1 MRTSFLPLA
10 AFAALAVPLAASAAP
25 AAPSPL
31 IPTLKLG
38 IINNGVTTSA
48 SGRIFIPVQR
58 TEPDK
63 GMEVGEVVNGK
74 PVPFPNAQWNN
85 WAPGKDGS
93 NAFVGV
99 NSIRIGPDGD
109 LWVVDKGANGNGG
122 GDPSL
127 QPKIVRFDIRTG
139 AVKRIYKLGSV
150 ATGESFMN
158 DLRFKGSTAYITDA
172 GQPGLVVLDLDSGV
186 GRRVL
191 DGDPSTRAQR
201 SWLSGGKPLVT
212 PEGKEIVV
220 NADQLELSPD
230 AKWLYYQPASGP
242 MSRIE
247 TRWLDDA
254 SLSPQALASHVQPFA
269 ATEPTGGTAMA
280 TDGTIYASDINH
292 LRLVKIAPDGKIATI
307 LHDPRLIQMDAMW
320 IDEKGY
326 LWIPATQINRT
337 AGLNHGV
344 DAVKPPVVTYRLKIG
359 KKPVHR

>member
-1 MRTSFLPLA
+1 MRPPVLSLVALA
-10 AFAALAVPLAASAAP
+10 ALSVPAALPAAAP
-25 AAPSPL
+25 LLVPA
-31 IPTLKLG
+31 LKLN
-38 IINNGVTTSA
+38 IINNGVTTTA

-58 TEPDK
+58 QDPAK
-63 GMEVGEVVNGK
+63 GIEVGEVVKGT
-74 PVPFPNAQWNN
+74 PRPFPDAAWND

-127 QPKIVRFDIRTG
+127 QPKIVRIDVKTRQI
-139 AVKRIYKLGSV
+139 KRIYRLGAV
-150 ATGESFMN
+150 ATGNSFVN
-158 DLRFKGSTAYITDA
+158 DLRFKGSTAYLTDA
-172 GQPGLVVLDLDSGV
+172 GQPGLIVLDLDSGAA
-186 GRRVL
+186 RRVL
-191 DGDPSTRAQR
+191 DGHPTTAAHR
-201 SWLSGGKPLVT
+201 SWLSSGKPLVT

-247 TRWLDDA
+247 TRYLDDA
-254 SLSPQALASHVQPFA
+254 ALSPAELASHVEPFA
-269 ATEPTGGTAMA
+269 ATESTGGTAMA
-280 TDGTIYASDINH
+280 VDGTIYASDINH
-292 LRLVKIAPDGKIATI
+292 QRLLKIAPDGKISTI

-320 IDEKGY
+320 IDEQGY

-337 AGLNHGV
+337 AGLNRGV
-344 DAVKPPVVTYRLKIG
+344 DAVKPPIVTYKLKLG
-359 KKPVHR
+359 VKPVHR